1 MRWYGSA
8 SRAHGHSLDF
18 GTTPREPLINKLKQH
33 KNNCQ
38 FQTRFVTWQRSAL
51 MPNNKIFIQL
61 HLTSSSRN
69 LSWFLWTVAN
79 WLLKKKKLHCC
90 SQSVHILRS
99 TLHSPSSTVTDQT
112 MEVWKQCEYSS
123 AGIFFGPPPCLI
135 LTSRAPAACCIEIG
149 CSGNPRGL
157 SVEMQNQDV
166 RNWGRRIME
175 LSQERTCHPST
186 VQL

>member
-79 WLLKKKKLHCC
+79 WLLKKKA
-90 SQSVHILRS
+90 
-99 TLHSPSSTVTDQT
+99 TLLLLVGS
-112 MEVWKQCEYSS
+112 YSS
-123 AGIFFGPPPCLI
+123 FF
-135 LTSRAPAACCIEIG
+135 SA
-149 CSGNPRGL
+149 
-157 SVEMQNQDV
+157 
-166 RNWGRRIME
+166 
-175 LSQERTCHPST
+175 
-186 VQL
+186 